1 MTNFLGL
8 EKNYIDGILCPHF
21 CCWVCWWLKLL
32 WLISSRLG
40 WLKLLDITIY
50 LSVLLIVNSE
60 FWSKLLISL
69 FVAYLGCLGLV
80 GFLLSLD
87 FLAPTPTQ
95 LHTSLLL
102 ELLVSLSINFC
113 MSHVSNMV
121 DDWCR
126 WGSFIS
132 NVFGNDDWCRW
143 WLSSLLDCCSVFGLC
158 CSSSEVQM
166 YFVNFWCCC
175 LLPMFLLLVHCH

>member
-1 MTNFLGL
+1 MCLVWFAFAFCGSSLFTFGISLATSLVLLLLLSLLCCGYGMTNFLGL
-8 EKNYIDGILCPHF
+8 EKNYIDGILCPCCF
-21 CCWVCWWLKLL
+21 CWVCWWLKLL

-50 LSVLLIVNSE
+50 LLVLLIVNSE
-60 FWSKLLISL
+60 FWSKLLISRFL
-69 FVAYLGCLGLV
+69 AYLGCLDLV
-80 GFLLSLD
+80 GFMLSLN

-132 NVFGNDDWCRW
+132 NVFGNDDWCR
-143 WLSSLLDCCSVFGLC
+143 
-158 CSSSEVQM
+158 
-166 YFVNFWCCC
+166 
-175 LLPMFLLLVHCH
+175 